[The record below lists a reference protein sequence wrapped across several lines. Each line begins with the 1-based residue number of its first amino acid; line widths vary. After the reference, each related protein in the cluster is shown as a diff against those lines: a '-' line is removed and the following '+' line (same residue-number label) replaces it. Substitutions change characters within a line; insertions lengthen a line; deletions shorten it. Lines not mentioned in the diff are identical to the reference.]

1 MRMVG
6 NLKTAAQ
13 LAERGTAAACQLLC
27 WLGERRAAGIMNGT
41 KINKKM
47 LLD

>member
-6 NLKTAAQ
+6 NLKTSAQ
-13 LAERGTAAACQLLC
+13 LAERGTAACQLLC

-41 KINKKM
+41 KINKKI

>member
-6 NLKTAAQ
+6 NLKTSAQ
-13 LAERGTAAACQLLC
+13 LAERGTAACQLLC
-27 WLGERRAAGIMNGT
+27 GLGERRAAGIMNGT
-41 KINKKM
+41 KINKKI